1 MIDHPFVPPSDQ
13 TVALMTNQTVAP
25 ATDQPAAP
33 PRELSLL
40 QTTSLVVGT
49 VIGSGVFLSL
59 PIVAR
64 IGENPL
70 LTVLIWFLGG
80 VVWIP
85 QILVLAEMG
94 TAYPIQGGAY
104 YYLHKAGSP
113 FLAFLYTWT
122 AFLTS
127 DTPTLTIVG
136 LGAISALK
144 FFSPMFGDPV
154 IARVLAAVLII
165 GLALLHYRS
174 VRTGGNVQ
182 IVLTVAK
189 LTPLLSIVVIGMFF
203 FGSGNL
209 EGGTTPAT
217 AAGVFAVITAGISST
232 LWSYAGFTNILYM
245 AGEVKRPE
253 RTLPIALIG
262 SLVFV
267 MIAYT
272 LISLCTSAIVPYD
285 ALIVASGDFVNPF
298 QFIGLGSAVAGGVF
312 AVAVFVSM
320 LGVLNASIMVQ
331 PRLEYAIARDGLFF
345 SVFGHL
351 HPKYLTPDYSILI
364 QAALAIVLFL
374 LGDIENMI
382 GYFTL
387 SYALQNGIVYGALF
401 ALRKR
406 DDYHP
411 SYHSPWW
418 KGMGVL
424 AILTQVYVAVGT
436 FLAYPTGGLLACLF
450 LILSGLPVYFYFL
463 SRKRLQR
470 EPTP

>member
-1 MIDHPFVPPSDQ
+1 MTEPVP
-13 TVALMTNQTVAP
+13 AP
-25 ATDQPAAP
+25 R
-33 PRELSLL
+33 RELSLL
-40 QTTSLVVGT
+40 QTASLVVGT

-64 IGENPL
+64 IGQNPL

-80 VVWIP
+80 VIWIP
-85 QILVLAEMG
+85 QILILAEMG

-113 FLAFLYTWT
+113 FLAFFYTWT

-127 DTPTLTIVG
+127 DTPTLTIVA
-136 LGAISALK
+136 LGAIAALK
-144 FFSPMFGDPV
+144 YFSPVFADPV
-154 IARVLAAVLII
+154 ISRSLAAVMII

-182 IVLTVAK
+182 ILLTVAK
-189 LTPLLSIVVIGMFF
+189 LTPLLGIVVIGMFF
-203 FGSGNL
+203 LGSGNL
-209 EGGTTPAT
+209 AGGTVPVTTMGLAT
-217 AAGVFAVITAGISST
+217 VITAGISST

-262 SLVFV
+262 SLFFI

-272 LISLCTSAIVPYD
+272 LISLCTSAIVPFKELT
-285 ALIVASGDFVNPF
+285 AATDFVNPF
-298 QFIGLGSAVAGGVF
+298 SYLGIGAGVAGGIF
-312 AVAVFVSM
+312 AIAVFISM
-320 LGVLNASIMVQ
+320 TGVLNASMMVQ

-364 QAALAIVLFL
+364 QAALAVVLFL

-387 SYALQNGIVYGALF
+387 SYALQNGIVYGAIF
-401 ALRKR
+401 FLRGR
-406 DDYHP
+406 DDYRP
-411 SYHSPWW
+411 TYRSPLWQA
-418 KGMGVL
+418 MALL
-424 AILTQVYVAVGT
+424 AIVSQVFVGVGT
-436 FLAYPTGGLLACLF
+436 FIAYPQAGLLASLA
-450 LILSGLPVYFYFL
+450 LILSGLPVYLYYN
-463 SRKRLQR
+463 SRTRVR
-470 EPTP
+470 TGSGS

>member
-1 MIDHPFVPPSDQ
+1 
-13 TVALMTNQTVAP
+13 MTEPIPAP
-25 ATDQPAAP
+25 R
-33 PRELSLL
+33 RELSLL
-40 QTTSLVVGT
+40 QTASLVVGT

-64 IGENPL
+64 IGQNPL

-80 VVWIP
+80 VIWIP
-85 QILVLAEMG
+85 QILILAEMG

-113 FLAFLYTWT
+113 FLAFFYTWT

-127 DTPTLTIVG
+127 DTPTLTIVA
-136 LGAISALK
+136 LGAVAALK
-144 FFSPMFGDPV
+144 YFSPAFADPV
-154 IARVLAAVLII
+154 ISRSLAAVMIV
-165 GLALLHYRS
+165 GLALLHRRS

-182 IVLTVAK
+182 IILTIAK
-189 LTPLLSIVVIGMFF
+189 LTPLLGIVVIGMFF
-203 FGSGNL
+203 MGSGNL
-209 EGGTTPAT
+209 TGGTAPVTAVGIAT
-217 AAGVFAVITAGISST
+217 VLTAGISST

-262 SLVFV
+262 SLLFI

-285 ALIVASGDFVNPF
+285 DLASATDFVNPF
-298 QFIGLGSAVAGGVF
+298 RYLGIGAGIAGGIF
-312 AVAVFVSM
+312 AIAVFISM
-320 LGVLNASIMVQ
+320 TGVLNASMMVQ

-351 HPKYLTPDYSILI
+351 HPQFLTPDYSILI
-364 QAALAIVLFL
+364 QAALAVVLFL

-387 SYALQNGIVYGALF
+387 SYALQNAIVYGAIF
-401 ALRKR
+401 FLRR
-406 DDYHP
+406 RGDYRP
-411 SYHSPWW
+411 TYRSPWW
-418 KGMGVL
+418 QGMA
-424 AILTQVYVAVGT
+424 AIAIISQLFVAVGT
-436 FLAYPTGGLLACLF
+436 FIAYPQGGLLASLG
-450 LILSGLPVYFYFL
+450 LILSGLPVYLYYN
-463 SRKRLQR
+463 SRNRVR
-470 EPTP
+470 TGTAS